1 MGRDAC
7 VSRLVVNADESA
19 DAPSHENRI
28 ATGLDRGLRSWSPRS
43 LGHASTDGRPREAP
57 SPPTTTIS
65 CTCQPTS
72 SQTEKDKIKERII
85 TTAPKMEAACLP
97 NPRPLIPSWTATPI
111 ANLSLSAGGLLALA
125 DLNTVAN
132 RTVVAGGSSWLDA
145 LVLAPGLHYQ
155 QAADALDTTASSSAA
170 VVAVEVEHGLE
181 RRRHLVS
188 NAALV
193 SFLRR
198 LWLDAAAA
206 GHRPL
211 TLDVS
216 RARHDEKGLR
226 RRLTCRPRPSSPSS
240 SSSSSSSSSVA
251 GLPVDADRLSHVLY
265 LLSPLLTSAASSF
278 MILLGDWWGLS
289 FILALM
295 ISRTLN
301 IWTIKQRSR
310 PLLVPPATKPL
321 SPSDSDMPDRPTEYA
336 VDLGDGRSALLLGL
350 SSDLQALTTQSRLR
364 PKTDLE
370 GYLEAAAKLLVY
382 MVAALSGNLSQAGAM
397 VLMALLLISAGLLGL
412 SNTRASGLRINGCV
426 AVLRLHSAP
435 GPSLDEDRRRVEN
448 LF

>member
-1 MGRDAC
+1 
-7 VSRLVVNADESA
+7 
-19 DAPSHENRI
+19 
-28 ATGLDRGLRSWSPRS
+28 
-43 LGHASTDGRPREAP
+43 
-57 SPPTTTIS
+57 
-65 CTCQPTS
+65 
-72 SQTEKDKIKERII
+72 
-85 TTAPKMEAACLP
+85 MEAACLP

-125 DLNTVAN
+125 DLNTIAN

-155 QAADALDTTASSSAA
+155 QAADALDTTSSSSSA
-170 VVAVEVEHGLE
+170 VVAVEVEDGFE

-198 LWLDAAAA
+198 LWLDAAAS

-216 RARHDEKGLR
+216 RARDGEKGLR

-240 SSSSSSSSSVA
+240 SSSTSSSSSSAA

-265 LLSPLLTSAASSF
+265 LLSPLLTSAASTF
-278 MILLGDWWGLS
+278 MILLGDWWGLA

-310 PLLVPPATKPL
+310 PLLVPPTRKPL
-321 SPSDSDMPDRPTEYA
+321 SPSESDIPDRPTEYA
-336 VDLGDGRSALLLGL
+336 IDLGDGRSALLLGL
-350 SSDLQALTTQSRLR
+350 SSDLQALTTQARLR

-412 SNTRASGLRINGCV
+412 SNARASGLRINGCV
-426 AVLRLHSAP
+426 AVLRLQPGHST
-435 GPSLDEDRRRVEN
+435 SLDEDRRRVEN

>member
-1 MGRDAC
+1 M
-7 VSRLVVNADESA
+7 NA
-19 DAPSHENRI
+19 P
-28 ATGLDRGLRSWSPRS
+28 
-43 LGHASTDGRPREAP
+43 
-57 SPPTTTIS
+57 
-65 CTCQPTS
+65 
-72 SQTEKDKIKERII
+72 
-85 TTAPKMEAACLP
+85 CLP

-125 DLNTVAN
+125 DLNTIAN

-170 VVAVEVEHGLE
+170 VVAVEVEDGYE

-198 LWLDAAAA
+198 LWLDAAAS

-216 RARHDEKGLR
+216 RARGGENGLR
-226 RRLTCRPRPSSPSS
+226 RRFACRPRPSSSASS
-240 SSSSSSSSSVA
+240 SSSSSSSSSPVP
-251 GLPVDADRLSHVLY
+251 GLPVDADRLSHILY
-265 LLSPLLTSAASSF
+265 LLSPLLTSAASTL
-278 MILLGDWWGLS
+278 MILLGDWWGLA
-289 FILALM
+289 FIIGLM

-310 PLLVPPATKPL
+310 PILTPPITKPL
-321 SPSDSDMPDRPTEYA
+321 PPSHSHVPDRPTEYA
-336 VDLGDGRSALLLGL
+336 IDLGDGRSALLLGL
-350 SSDLQALTTQSRLR
+350 SSDLQALTTQTRLR
-364 PKTDLE
+364 PKTDLD
-370 GYLEAAAKLLVY
+370 GYLEATAKLLVY

-412 SNTRASGLRINGCV
+412 SNARASGLRINGSI
-426 AVLRLHSAP
+426 AVLRLQP
-435 GPSLDEDRRRVEN
+435 GPGSSLDDDRRRVEN
-448 LF
+448 LL